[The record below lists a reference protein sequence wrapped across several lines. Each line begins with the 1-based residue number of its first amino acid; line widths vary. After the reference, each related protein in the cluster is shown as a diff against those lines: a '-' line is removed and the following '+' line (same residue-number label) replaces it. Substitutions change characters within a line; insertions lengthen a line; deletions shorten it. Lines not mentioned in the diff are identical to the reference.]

1 MIVQIQLYVDPDL
14 AGAYETNIFNNEA
27 RSNYTRFVSSSSSPS
42 TRAGAE
48 VLLANPF
55 DDPAIVFAQ
64 VRQTHDF
71 HRVYVDHQ
79 WLRVEGRESRP
90 IQVLDEALA
99 GFPEGD
105 AIGERLE
112 KELAVDNF
120 VSVQGWAER
129 PFPTDCGSPSL
140 TGGATIRV
148 GSGRTVVVRFEEA
161 GMSFA
166 TGTVTFSDGSGSP
179 SDGEVLLVVSEI
191 DNEGAIDPLGD
202 RVTATATVSNGRFAQ
217 EFPALRA
224 ARGQIV
230 AHYLGGFGAAPADS
244 EPVEVRA

>member
-1 MIVQIQLYVDPDL
+1 MQIALYVDPDL
-14 AGAYETNIFNNEA
+14 AGAFETNIYNNEA
-27 RSNYTRFVSSSSSPS
+27 RSNYWRFVSASSSPS

-55 DDPAIVFAQ
+55 DGPAIVLAQ
-64 VRQTHDF
+64 VRQTHRF

-105 AIGERLE
+105 AIGDLLE
-112 KELAVDNF
+112 KELAVDNL

-129 PFPTDCGSPSL
+129 PFPSDCGAPSL

-161 GMSFA
+161 KMTS
-166 TGTVTFSDGSGSP
+166 
-179 SDGEVLLVVSEI
+179 
-191 DNEGAIDPLGD
+191 
-202 RVTATATVSNGRFAQ
+202 ATA
-217 EFPALRA
+217 P
-224 ARGQIV
+224 
-230 AHYLGGFGAAPADS
+230 
-244 EPVEVRA
+244 